1 MRLRDVLQFIRS
13 NGLIQPG
20 ERVLAACSGGPDSV
34 ALVHL
39 LARLAPTVP
48 FQLEVLHINHR
59 RGPAGD
65 EAEALCRE
73 TATRLALPFHRR
85 EIAPAPPP
93 RANREEWMRQRR
105 LEIFDEFRRSGF
117 HRIALGHQRDDQA
130 ETFWLRLLRGA
141 GSTGLGG
148 MAPATTDGRIRP
160 LLATSRS
167 EILDYLRAHGLAW
180 HEDATNRDGRHRRN
194 RLRHR
199 VLPVLAES
207 GFADA
212 AAVMARTA
220 DLLREEAAALDA
232 AVERLLPPLAEAA
245 DGIRFAL
252 ADFLALPEALQG
264 PALRAVIRRARGD
277 LRRLER
283 QHVDRALRLLRAGR
297 SGRRTVL
304 PGGLEI
310 RLGSGVVR
318 LALGPARCAEFEYVL
333 EVPGRLEVPEAGA
346 VFEALDGSP
355 PAGLSEPHI
364 VVPRSD
370 GPLCVRSVRPGD
382 RIRLSGGTR
391 KLKAVLQ
398 ERRIPVFDRDRV
410 VVVCAADGNILGMP
424 ELSLGL
430 CYNDDGCLGVDRLIT
445 IVRRAE

>member
-1 MRLRDVLQFIRS
+1 MRLRDVLQFIRT

-65 EAEALCRE
+65 DAEVLCRE
-73 TATRLALPFHRR
+73 TAARLALPFHRR
-85 EIAPAPPP
+85 EIAPSPPP
-93 RANREEWMRQRR
+93 LANHEEWMRQRR

-117 HRIALGHQRDDQA
+117 HRIALGHQRDDQV

-167 EILDYLRAHGLAW
+167 EILDYLRAHGLTW
-180 HEDATNRDGRHRRN
+180 HEDVTNRDGRHRRN

-199 VLPVLAES
+199 VLPALAES

-212 AAVMARTA
+212 AAVVARTA
-220 DLLREEAAALDA
+220 DLLREEAA
-232 AVERLLPPLAEAA
+232 PLTETA
-245 DGIRFAL
+245 DGLRFAL
-252 ADFLALPEALQG
+252 GDFLALPEALQG
-264 PALRAVIRRARGD
+264 TALRAVIRRARGD
-277 LRRLER
+277 LRGLER

-310 RLGSGVVR
+310 RLGSGMVR
-318 LALGPARCAEFEYVL
+318 LALGPAGCADFEYGL
-333 EVPGRLEVPEAGA
+333 DVPGRLEVPEAGA
-346 VFEALDGSP
+346 VFEALEGPP

-364 VVPRSD
+364 VVPRSG

-398 ERRIPVFDRDRV
+398 ERRVPVFDRDRI

-445 IVRRAE
+445 IVRRSE

>member
-1 MRLRDVLQFIRS
+1 MRLRDVLIYIRA
-13 NGLIQPG
+13 NGLIRPG

-39 LARLAPTVP
+39 LARLAPAFP
-48 FQLEVLHINHR
+48 FQLEVLHINHH

-73 TATRLALPFHRR
+73 TAARLTLPFHRR
-85 EIAPAPPP
+85 EIASAPP
-93 RANREEWMRQRR
+93 RANREEWMRRRR
-105 LEIFDEFRRSGF
+105 LTIFAEFRQSGF
-117 HRIALGHQRDDQA
+117 DRIALGHQRDDQV

-141 GSTGLGG
+141 GCTGLGG
-148 MAPATTDGRIRP
+148 MAPATADGRIRP
-160 LLATSRS
+160 LLATSRLA
-167 EILDYLRAHGLAW
+167 ILAYLRAHGLAW

-194 RLRHR
+194 RLRHQ

-207 GFADA
+207 GFTDA
-212 AAVMARTA
+212 AVVVARTA

-245 DGIRFAL
+245 DGVRFAL
-252 ADFLALPEALQG
+252 ADFLALPEAMQG
-264 PALRAVIRRARGD
+264 TALRAIIRRTRGD

-304 PGGLEI
+304 PDGLEI

-318 LALGPARCAEFEYVL
+318 LALRPAGCAAFEYVL
-333 EVPGRLEVPEAGA
+333 EAPGRLAVPEAGA
-346 VFEALDGSP
+346 AFEVLAGPPPDGL
-355 PAGLSEPHI
+355 AEPHI
-364 VVPRSD
+364 VVPRPA
-370 GPLCVRSVRPGD
+370 GPLRVRSVRPGD
-382 RIRLSGGTR
+382 RIRLPGGTR

-398 ERRIPVFDRDRV
+398 ERRVPVFDRDRI

-424 ELSLGL
+424 ELWLGL
-430 CYNDDGCLGVDRLIT
+430 CYNDDGCLAADGLIT
-445 IVRRAE
+445 IVRREE